1 MFVILNSTPKTEWW
15 IGVVMKNYNQHNL
28 VTFSNSILKHFGV
41 KPFHQTEEE
50 VDKVLEGHKKVALIL
65 FDGMGQNIVRKHLK
79 EDSFIRQ
86 HYLHTIHSTFPPTTS
101 AATTAF
107 LTAKYPIETGWMSW
121 AQYFDKYQRNII
133 LFKNVDYNTGE
144 KVEPANIANDTI
156 PIKTILELIKENNKD
171 VHAFSVRRYPVDEDG
186 PKTLRQFEKRINKT
200 LKGLDECVIYFYFD
214 SPDYEMHEFG
224 IDNKRVHKIVNKINK
239 IIKRVCKKN
248 PDTLF
253 FTFADHGHINVKFLD
268 FCEHEDLYSLLA
280 VPMSFEKRTPTFF
293 VKEGKQK
300 EFRELFLKYYGEHF
314 ILLSKEEALKD
325 QIFGEGETREVITN
339 FIGDFVATSIDEYC
353 LYASK
358 EMKKFDLFKGH
369 HAGNTQEEMLIDIS
383 AYNV

>member
-1 MFVILNSTPKTEWW
+1 MIKPPAISANSQIIGFVR
-15 IGVVMKNYNQHNL
+15 
-28 VTFSNSILKHFGV
+28 F
-41 KPFHQTEEE
+41 
-50 VDKVLEGHKKVALIL
+50 
-65 FDGMGQNIVRKHLK
+65 
-79 EDSFIRQ
+79 
-86 HYLHTIHSTFPPTTS
+86 
-101 AATTAF
+101 
-107 LTAKYPIETGWMSW
+107 
-121 AQYFDKYQRNII
+121 
-133 LFKNVDYNTGE
+133 
-144 KVEPANIANDTI
+144 
-156 PIKTILELIKENNKD
+156 
-171 VHAFSVRRYPVDEDG
+171 
-186 PKTLRQFEKRINKT
+186 
-200 LKGLDECVIYFYFD
+200 
-214 SPDYEMHEFG
+214 
-224 IDNKRVHKIVNKINK
+224 NKINK
-239 IIKRVCKKN
+239 IIARVCKKN

-268 FCEHEDLYSLLA
+268 FCEHEDLYNLLA
-280 VPMSFEKRTPTFF
+280 LPMSFEKRTPTFF

-353 LYASK
+353 LYASE